1 MKVSV
6 VPGFPSE
13 NGGHRLK
20 AAVGSDL
27 DANFPPELHTRTI
40 SVRYDVCAR

>member
-27 DANFPPELHTRTI
+27 DANFPPELHTRTFQ
-40 SVRYDVCAR
+40 